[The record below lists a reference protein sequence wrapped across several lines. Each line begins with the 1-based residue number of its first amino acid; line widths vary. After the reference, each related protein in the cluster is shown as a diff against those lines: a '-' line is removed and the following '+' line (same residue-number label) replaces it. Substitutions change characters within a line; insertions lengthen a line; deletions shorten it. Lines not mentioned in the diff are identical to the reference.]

1 MKKKRDSY
9 SYSSFSELYPNEG
22 FYPMSKNVCF
32 SATKQILTSLIFVFR
47 IYPVKGF
54 GFLRSQVMRK
64 FRFKTFLFQFLE
76 FLSSQTRT
84 LLVLIFFSEFLNATQ
99 QGYFFS
105 PFRIIAHFKRQDSG
119 VKDDPNQW
127 HCEIEILLIP
137 SIHTKMLCK
146 SNCKR

>member
-22 FYPMSKNVCF
+22 FYPMLKNVCF

-105 PFRIIAHFKRQDSG
+105 PFRSIAKPHNHPCSLFNFSALPQQPKQT
-119 VKDDPNQW
+119 VK
-127 HCEIEILLIP
+127 ILIFFF
-137 SIHTKMLCK
+137 IFF
-146 SNCKR
+146 SNCTL